1 MRQTRQII
9 LAMLLSAWCTFVPV
23 MGGEFQPVWESLDT
37 HPTPKWFM
45 DAKLGLMIYS
55 PAPNQ
60 AEWDSWWESHDGQPY
75 VEQRHIGRN
84 KKYNFAR
91 SAWDNGVWDANDLA
105 QLALDAGAKYV
116 VFAPKAHGY
125 FANYIS
131 RYTDVQGSPFTKI
144 GPDNRDFTAELSQ
157 AIRAR
162 GLRFGFFFNVI
173 RPDVCPFW
181 LEMKYELIDRFQ
193 PSSIWLDGDKL
204 SFPADDLKSREL
216 LAYYYNHAAKPDE
229 VACEDALGAY
239 KQATWGKR
247 LVHGDW
253 YRREAAH
260 SAAAEEISDGHYVRY
275 EEVFRGGNRAP
286 HGRSRGRTKN
296 LIDWLIHVT
305 SHGGNLELAI
315 FPDLEYPGQKRALL
329 QLGPWLSVNGEAIFG
344 TRPWV
349 DGRPHSKTTAGIDV
363 EFTTKRNSLYAILLD
378 WPQRETVLPGL
389 QAAPDTTI
397 HLLGVDEPLSWQQS
411 SGRLQIRMPSWW
423 ENGVEKHGPEI
434 PCDHAY
440 SLKITP
446 QPRWVE

>member
-1 MRQTRQII
+1 
-9 LAMLLSAWCTFVPV
+9 
-23 MGGEFQPVWESLDT
+23 
-37 HPTPKWFM
+37 
-45 DAKLGLMIYS
+45 MI
-55 PAPNQ
+55 
-60 AEWDSWWESHDGQPY
+60 
-75 VEQRHIGRN
+75 
-84 KKYNFAR
+84 
-91 SAWDNGVWDANDLA
+91 
-105 QLALDAGAKYV
+105 
-116 VFAPKAHGY
+116 FAPKAHGY

-173 RPDVCPFW
+173 RPDVCPYW

-329 QLGPWLSVNGEAIFG
+329 QLGPWLSANGEAIFG

-363 EFTTKRNSLYAILLD
+363 ELPPSEIRSTPSCSTGHSVKPCYLVYKQLQTRRFIYWEWTSPYRGNSLLAAYRFAC
-378 WPQRETVLPGL
+378 PRAGRMASKNTVLKFP
-389 QAAPDTTI
+389 A
-397 HLLGVDEPLSWQQS
+397 
-411 SGRLQIRMPSWW
+411 
-423 ENGVEKHGPEI
+423 
-434 PCDHAY
+434 
-440 SLKITP
+440 ITHTRSRSP
-446 QPRWVE
+446 HSRDG